1 MAILISYNFGNGKNG
16 EALNKGT
23 YLTMLDELRRWATGA
38 PAMASE
44 EITFSD
50 GNGNG
55 LVMYFGNNP
64 HDNLT
69 VFKIQTGRVDGSNR
83 MPAGGRTISLGYN
96 YPDTFESNMTNVL
109 RDIQRVGD
117 RDNVSKYTSIFIFL
131 TSESVRSEAIKKLF
145 LKESKES
152 DGYLYSLPKRLC
164 GFARTIANLNQSVRG
179 QRNRYLELPI
189 ADYMNQQEIKGNEEF
204 VGYMGELSRT
214 P

>member
-1 MAILISYNFGNGKNG
+1 MAILISYDFGNGKNG
-16 EALNKGT
+16 EALDKGT
-23 YLTMLDELRRWATGA
+23 YLIMLDELRGWATGTR
-38 PAMASE
+38 AMTSK

-69 VFKIQTGRVDGSNR
+69 VFKIQTGRVDGSNH
-83 MPAGGRTISLGYN
+83 MSAGGKTINLGYN
-96 YPDTFESNMTNVL
+96 YPDTFENNMTNVL
-109 RDIQRVGD
+109 RDIQGVRD

-145 LKESKES
+145 LKESS
-152 DGYLYSLPKRLC
+152 DGYLYSFPKRRC

-179 QRNRYLELPI
+179 QRSRYLELPI
-189 ADYMNQQEIKGNEEF
+189 ADYMDQQEIKGNEEF
-204 VGYMGELSRT
+204 VDYMDELSRT